1 MGYFTRWWFEM
12 TVILVI
18 VAVAVVGAVLFL
30 LMSRPEP
37 QAPVRKSRPAAK
49 KEALL
54 EKIQESPP
62 DRKDQ
67 NKDLEALR
75 ETVQA
80 GLNTMFSGDST
91 EQSAG
96 PLPLTRYETTLELYN
111 AVKNSFGN
119 MKEFSSVYEL
129 SHLLDDPN
137 VDLSRVAKLISTD
150 PILTNR
156 ILRTV
161 NSAYYGSGRNVDS
174 VNHALALLGFVNVK
188 TILFRNVLDK
198 KFAAA
203 TAADPLARSVWDHS
217 IKTALCAVYLSEAID
232 GLNKGRLYT
241 LGLLHDVGKFVCPG
255 LARETAFDAKAFL
268 PYGEKSSIL
277 QEDALLGINHAVVSR
292 IALEDSGISDQLLNV
307 IEFHH
312 GPSFTL
318 KSIRFTKE
326 EDHRYLAAL
335 CLANQIAKLFAKES
349 DRGLFA
355 VQPLAL
361 PYRGFVNEARLNTIF
376 SDGRV
381 LADIAGSGSLIG

>member
-1 MGYFTRWWFEM
+1 MGF
-12 TVILVI
+12 ILVI
-18 VAVAVVGAVLFL
+18 AAVAFVAALLFVLL
-30 LMSRPEP
+30 RKQEP
-37 QAPVRKSRPAAK
+37 PVPVRKSRPGTRMAAVP
-49 KEALL
+49 ERSL
-54 EKIQESPP
+54 ESPP
-62 DRKDQ
+62 DKTDQ
-67 NKDLEALR
+67 NKDLDALR
-75 ETVQA
+75 ESVQA
-80 GLNTMFSGDST
+80 GIKAMFSGVST
-91 EQSAG
+91 EQSSAD
-96 PLPLTRYETTLELYN
+96 PLPLTRYEATLEIYN
-111 AVKNSFGN
+111 AVKNAFGSI
-119 MKEFSSVYEL
+119 KDFSSVYEL
-129 SHLLDDPN
+129 SRLLDDPQ
-137 VDLSRVAKLISTD
+137 VDLSRVTKLISTD

-174 VNHALALLGFVNVK
+174 VNHALVLLGFVNVK

-203 TAADPLARSVWDHS
+203 TSRDPLARTVWDHS

-255 LARETAFDAKAFL
+255 LARETAFDAKAFM

-292 IALEDSGISDQLLNV
+292 IALEDSGISDQLLNI

-312 GPSFTL
+312 APSFTL
-318 KSIRFTKE
+318 KSIRFTRE

-335 CLANQIAKLFAKES
+335 CLANQIAKLFAGES
-349 DRGLFA
+349 ERGYFA
-355 VQPLAL
+355 VQPIAQS
-361 PYRGFVNEARLNTIF
+361 YYGFVNQAKLSAIF

-381 LADIAGSGSLIG
+381 LTEIAGSSSLIG